1 MNRFRT
7 FWTPMRIL
15 DAALVASVIVITI
28 WSLHPNLVFSSS
40 LLTGGDTG
48 SHLAVPA
55 YLKTTGNV
63 FNFTP
68 WDPGWFA
75 GFPAYTYYFVL
86 PDVLAS
92 FASYVIG
99 FAVAFKLATVLGSV
113 LLPVTAYAMGR
124 LFRAPRPIPV
134 ALAMATLPFLF
145 DATFT
150 IDGGNLFSTMAG
162 EYAFSLSLALALL
175 TIGLFA
181 RGVRT
186 GKGYWLAAIG
196 LSLTLAS
203 HVLPWMFAIGAIVVL
218 VVFELM
224 YRRGV
229 GEPVD
234 RQHREEGRPNPFAV
248 GVGLLCLAFI
258 PFFFDTAASTNSTG
272 FLSTREATYSAIF
285 SVLLGLFTLTRAWQS
300 YYSRRGYWLVVF
312 GALVTIASLFVAL
325 RFAFA
330 AILAMI
336 AFELFLRRGDVAH
349 PKLEGRGDYSRPL
362 RFAIG
367 GGILSL
373 GLSAWWLF
381 PFATSQSLSD
391 SLGYTNVD
399 VSNLRAIFSTLGWFN
414 ATGGAAG
421 DRWIIVLAGVAIIVA
436 FAVRDRLGMVLA
448 TLTVLSFWTFVLD
461 PQSAIWNQRLI
472 PFWFITIHLVAGW
485 LVGYLA
491 WRWSNRIP
499 ARFRRVAFYEPGS
512 NIGYAEA
519 SAGQGGAVA
528 RTGAADASPETVEAN
543 ATTFAPQGMVGAVPT
558 FDTGR
563 DSLWR
568 RARIIRA
575 TSVVAVLGL
584 LSTLP
589 GLITPL
595 ANDLH
600 LATGGNQV
608 SSWAAWNY
616 SGYQGKA
623 SWPEYHDIITT
634 MSKVASRYGC
644 GRAMW
649 EYSSSEDRFGT
660 PEALMLLPYWTNNC
674 VDSMEGLLMESSP
687 TTPYHYLDQAE
698 LSLAP
703 SNPQVGLDYG
713 TLNVTEGVEHLQ
725 ILGVKYFLA
734 FSPAVFA
741 QASRDPS
748 LKLVAKTKTWPAPG
762 AQWRVYLIKNSP
774 MVESLSH
781 TPNVVK
787 NVAGMAP
794 WLKANEAW
802 WLSPSLW
809 PVYLAES
816 GPASWPRATTVYD
829 MKTSAKLPSVAVTHV
844 KVGLQSLSFHVSRV
858 GVPMLVKISYYPR
871 WQATGATGPYR
882 VSPNLMVVVPTSKNV
897 SLVYGDTPIVTFG
910 NVLSDVTVI
919 AGLIVL
925 VVTLRRRRIARR

>member
-1 MNRFRT
+1 MNRFRA
-7 FWTPMRIL
+7 FWTPLRIL
-15 DAALVASVIVITI
+15 DAALVASVVVITI

-48 SHLAVPA
+48 SHLAMPA

-68 WDPGWFA
+68 WDSGWFA

-113 LLPVTAYAMGR
+113 LMPITAYTMGR

-203 HVLPWMFAIGAIVVL
+203 HVLPWMFAIGAVAVL
-218 VVFELM
+218 VAFELM

-229 GEPVD
+229 GEPFD
-234 RQHREEGRPNPFAV
+234 RRRASEGRPNPFAV

-272 FLSTREATYSAIF
+272 FLSTREATYSLLF
-285 SVLLGLFTLTRAWQS
+285 SVLLGLFTLTRVWQS
-300 YYSRRGYWLVVF
+300 YYSRRAYWLVVF

-336 AFELFLRRGDVAH
+336 AFELFLRRGDATH
-349 PKLEGRGDYSRPL
+349 PQLEGRGDYSRPL

-367 GGILSL
+367 AGVLSL

-391 SLGYTNVD
+391 SLGYTNVS

-414 ATGGAAG
+414 VTGGAAG
-421 DRWIIVLAGVAIIVA
+421 DRWIIVLAGIAIVVA

-472 PFWFITIHLVAGW
+472 PFWFISIHLVAGW

-491 WRWSNRIP
+491 WRRANCIP
-499 ARFRRVAFYEPGS
+499 ARYRRVPFYVKGS
-512 NIGYAEA
+512 NIGYAHGSDDPSELVVHTA
-519 SAGQGGAVA
+519 SGGI
-528 RTGAADASPETVEAN
+528 TSGDIDASVVVVASGDVVTPTAPPET
-543 ATTFAPQGMVGAVPT
+543 GK
-558 FDTGR
+558 

-568 RARIIRA
+568 RTRVIRA
-575 TSVVAVLGL
+575 TSVVALLGL

-608 SSWAAWNY
+608 SSWAEWNY

-634 MSKVASRYGC
+634 MTKVAARYGC

-660 PEALMLLPYWTNNC
+660 PEALMLLPYWTDNC
-674 VDSMEGLLMESSP
+674 VGSMEGLLMESSP

-698 LSLAP
+698 LSLSP
-703 SNPQVGLDYG
+703 SNPQVGLNYG
-713 TLNVTEGVEHLQ
+713 PLDVSEGVEHLQ

-748 LKLVAKTKTWPAPG
+748 LKLVAETKTWPAPG
-762 AQWRVYLIKNSP
+762 AQWRVYLIKHSP
-774 MVESLSH
+774 LVESLAH

-787 NVAGMAP
+787 NVSSMAR
-794 WLKANEAW
+794 WLKANETW
-802 WLSPSLW
+802 WLHPSLW

-816 GPASWPRATTVYD
+816 GPASWPRATKVKNMTA
-829 MKTSAKLPSVAVTHV
+829 SALLPSVTVTHV
-844 KVGLQSLSFHVSRV
+844 KVGLQSLSFHVNRV

-882 VSPNLMVVVPTSKNV
+882 VSPNLMVVVPTSKDV

-910 NVLSDVTVI
+910 NVLSDATVI
-919 AGLIVL
+919 AGLITL
-925 VVTLRRRRIARR
+925 VVALRRRRIARR

>member
-1 MNRFRT
+1 MNRFRA
-7 FWTPMRIL
+7 FWTPIRLL
-15 DAALVASVIVITI
+15 DAALVAAVIVITI
-28 WSLHPNLVFSSS
+28 WSLHPNLVFSST

-48 SHLAVPA
+48 SHLAMPA

-113 LLPVTAYAMGR
+113 LLPITAYAMGR

-162 EYAFSLSLALALL
+162 EYAFSLSLALALV

-203 HVLPWMFAIGAIVVL
+203 HVLPWMFAIGAVVVL

-229 GEPVD
+229 GEPFD
-234 RQHREEGRPNPFAV
+234 RRRASEGRPNPFAV

-258 PFFFDTAASTNSTG
+258 PFFFDKAASTNSTG
-272 FLSTREATYSAIF
+272 FLATREATYSLLF
-285 SVLLGLFTLTRAWQS
+285 SVLLALFTLTRAWQS

-312 GALVTIASLFVAL
+312 GALVTVASLFVAL

-349 PKLEGRGDYSRPL
+349 PQLEGRGDYSRPL

-367 GGILSL
+367 AGVLSL

-391 SLGYTNVD
+391 SLGYTNVS

-421 DRWIIVLAGVAIIVA
+421 DRWIIVLAGVAIVVA

-491 WRWSNRIP
+491 WRWANRIP
-499 ARFRRVAFYEPGS
+499 GRWRRVAFYEPGS
-512 NIGYAEA
+512 NIGHADE
-519 SAGQGGAVA
+519 SDGSSELVA
-528 RTGAADASPETVEAN
+528 HT
-543 ATTFAPQGMVGAVPT
+543 ATTAPISSAVDANT
-558 FDTGR
+558 IGLR
-563 DSLWR
+563 DADIPVATTETENDSFWR
-568 RARIIRA
+568 RTRVFRA
-575 TSVVAVLGL
+575 TSVVALLGL
-584 LSTLP
+584 LSTVP

-608 SSWAAWNY
+608 SSWAEWNY
-616 SGYQGKA
+616 SGYQAKA

-634 MSKVASRYGC
+634 MSKVAARYGC

-687 TTPYHYLDQAE
+687 TTPYHYLDQSE

-703 SNPQVGLDYG
+703 SDPQVGLNYG
-713 TLNVTEGVEHLQ
+713 PLNVTEGVEHLQ

-734 FSPAVFA
+734 FSPAVIA
-741 QASRDPS
+741 QASHDPS
-748 LKLVAKTKTWPAPG
+748 LKLVAETKTWPAPG
-762 AQWRVYLIKNSP
+762 AQWRVYLIKSSP
-774 MVESLSH
+774 MVESLAH

-787 NVAGMAP
+787 NVSSMAR
-794 WLKANEAW
+794 WLKANETW
-802 WLSPSLW
+802 WLQPSLW

-816 GPASWPRATTVYD
+816 GPASWPRATKVKD
-829 MKTSAKLPSVAVTHV
+829 MTTSAKLPSVAVTHV
-844 KVGLQSLSFHVSRV
+844 KVGLQSLSFHVNHV

-871 WQATGATGPYR
+871 WQVTGATGPYR

-910 NVLSDVTVI
+910 NVLSDVTVV
-919 AGLIVL
+919 AALITL
-925 VVTLRRRRIARR
+925 VVALRRRRIAHR

>member
-1 MNRFRT
+1 MRRFRT
-7 FWTPMRIL
+7 FWTPPRIL
-15 DAALVASVIVITI
+15 DAAVVASVIIITI

-48 SHLAVPA
+48 SHLAMPA

-86 PDVLAS
+86 PDVLAT

-113 LLPVTAYAMGR
+113 LMPITAYAMGR

-186 GKGYWLAAIG
+186 GRGYWLAAIG

-203 HVLPWMFAIGAIVVL
+203 HVLPWMFAIGAVLVL

-229 GEPVD
+229 GEPFD
-234 RQHREEGRPNPFAV
+234 RHRASEGRPNPFAV

-272 FLSTREATYSAIF
+272 FLSTREATYSLLF
-285 SVLLGLFTLTRAWQS
+285 SVLLALFTLTRAWQS

-312 GALVTIASLFVAL
+312 GAIATITSLFVAL
-325 RFAFA
+325 RFSFA

-349 PKLEGRGDYSRPL
+349 PRLEGRGDYSRPL

-367 GGILSL
+367 AGVLSL

-391 SLGYTNVD
+391 SLGYTNVS

-491 WRWSNRIP
+491 WRWANRTP
-499 ARFRRVAFYEPGS
+499 SRLRRVPFYEQGS
-512 NIGYAEA
+512 NIGYAHE
-519 SAGQGGAVA
+519 SDEQGELVTRTVSGGATPGVVNA
-528 RTGAADASPETVEAN
+528 NAAVLASGDFVTPADALETGN
-543 ATTFAPQGMVGAVPT
+543 
-558 FDTGR
+558 
-563 DSLWR
+563 DSFWR
-568 RARIIRA
+568 RTRLIRA
-575 TSVVAVLGL
+575 TSAVALLGL

-608 SSWAAWNY
+608 SSWAEWNY

-634 MSKVASRYGC
+634 MTRVSKRYGC

-687 TTPYHYLDQAE
+687 TTPYHYLDQSE

-703 SNPQVGLDYG
+703 SDPQVGLNYG
-713 TLNVTEGVEHLQ
+713 PLNVTEGVEHLQ

-748 LKLVAKTKTWPAPG
+748 LKLVAKTKTYPAPG
-762 AQWRVYLIKNSP
+762 AQWRVYLIKDSP
-774 MVESLSH
+774 MVVSLKH

-787 NVAGMAP
+787 NVSSMAR
-794 WLKANEAW
+794 WLKANETW
-802 WLSPSLW
+802 WLQPSLW

-816 GPASWPRATTVYD
+816 GPASWPRASKVKNMT
-829 MKTSAKLPSVAVTHV
+829 TSAVLPTVAVTHV
-844 KVGLQSLSFHVSRV
+844 KVGLQSLSFHVNRV

-871 WQATGATGPYR
+871 WQVTGATGPYR

-897 SLVYGDTPIVTFG
+897 SLVYGDTPIVSFG
-910 NVLSDVTVI
+910 NVLSDVTVL
-919 AGLIVL
+919 AGLFTL
-925 VVTLRRRRIARR
+925 VVALRRRRIARR

>member
-1 MNRFRT
+1 MGRLRA
-7 FWTPMRIL
+7 FWTAERVL

-28 WSLHPNLVFSSS
+28 WSLHPNLLVSPS
-40 LLTGGDTG
+40 LPTGGDTG
-48 SHLAVPA
+48 SHLAMPA

-75 GFPAYTYYFVL
+75 GFPAYTYYFIL
-86 PDVLAS
+86 PDVLAT

-113 LLPVTAYAMGR
+113 LMPVTAYAMGR

-162 EYAFSLSLALALL
+162 EYEFSLSLALALL

-196 LSLTLAS
+196 LSLTLAA
-203 HVLPWMFAIGAIVVL
+203 HVLPWLFALGAIAVL
-218 VVFELM
+218 VVFELL

-229 GEPVD
+229 GGPV
-234 RQHREEGRPNPFAV
+234 RHGELEGRPNPFAV
-248 GVGLLCLAFI
+248 GVGLLCLAFV
-258 PFFFDTAASTNSTG
+258 PFFFDTAASTNATG
-272 FLSTREATYSAIF
+272 FLSSREATYSVLF
-285 SVLLGLFTLTRAWQS
+285 SVLLALFTLTRAWQS

-312 GALVTIASLFVAL
+312 GAAVTIASLFVAL

-336 AFELFLRRGDVAH
+336 AFELFLRRGDDPRPSV
-349 PKLEGRGDYSRPL
+349 KGQGDYSRPL
-362 RFAIG
+362 RFTIG
-367 GGILSL
+367 AGLLSL
-373 GLSAWWLF
+373 GFSAWWLF

-391 SLGYTNVD
+391 SLGYQNVS
-399 VSNLRAIFSTLGWFN
+399 VSSMRAIFSTLGWFN

-421 DRWIIVLAGVAIIVA
+421 DRWIIVLALVATVVA
-436 FAVRDRLGMVLA
+436 FAVRDRLGMVLGA
-448 TLTVLSFWTFVLD
+448 LTVLSFWTFVLD

-472 PFWFITIHLVAGW
+472 PFWFISIHLVAGW

-491 WRWSNRIP
+491 WRWANRVP
-499 ARFRRVAFYEPGS
+499 RRHRSVPFYVAGS
-512 NIGYAEA
+512 NIGYAEDSGVPVLVGNEVEDRA
-519 SAGQGGAVA
+519 
-528 RTGAADASPETVEAN
+528 TADAAR
-543 ATTFAPQGMVGAVPT
+543 VGDVDEPAAVPSGPDVT
-558 FDTGR
+558 SDP
-563 DSLWR
+563 SR
-568 RARIIRA
+568 RSRVIRA
-575 TSVVAVLGL
+575 TSAVALLGL

-589 GLITPL
+589 GLVTPL
-595 ANDLH
+595 ANDVH

-608 SSWAAWNY
+608 SSWAEWNY
-616 SGYQGKA
+616 SGYQAKA

-634 MSKVASRYGC
+634 MTKVAARYGC

-649 EYSSSEDRFGT
+649 EYAATENRFGT

-674 VDSMEGLLMESSP
+674 VGSMEGLLMESSP
-687 TTPYHYLDQAE
+687 TTPYHYLDQSE
-698 LSLAP
+698 LSVAP
-703 SNPQVGLDYG
+703 SDPQVGLEYG
-713 TLNVTEGVEHLQ
+713 PLDVSEGVEHLQ
-725 ILGVKYFLA
+725 ILGVKYYLA
-734 FSPAVFA
+734 FSPAVFT
-741 QASRDPS
+741 QAAKDPD
-748 LKLVAKTKTWPAPG
+748 LQLVAETKTWPAPG

-774 MVESLSH
+774 IVQSLKE
-781 TPNVVK
+781 TPNVVD
-787 NVAGMAP
+787 NIAGMAN
-794 WLKANEAW
+794 WLNANQTW
-802 WLSPSLW
+802 WITPGMWSI
-809 PVYLAES
+809 YAAQS
-816 GPASWPRATTVYD
+816 GPPSWPRALSVTT
-829 MKTSAKLPSVAVTHV
+829 MRPSAALPSVNVTRV
-844 KVGLQSLSFHVSRV
+844 KVGLQSISFHVSRI

-897 SLVYGDTPIVTFG
+897 SLVYGNTPIVSFG
-910 NVLSDVTVI
+910 NAVSDLTVI
-919 AGLIVL
+919 AGLVTL
-925 VVTLRRRRIARR
+925 VVALRRRRIARR

>member
-1 MNRFRT
+1 VSRFRA
-7 FWTPMRIL
+7 FWTPLRVL
-15 DAALVASVIVITI
+15 DAALVASVIVITM

-113 LLPVTAYAMGR
+113 LMPITAYTMGR

-186 GKGYWLAAIG
+186 GKGYWLAAIC

-203 HVLPWMFAIGAIVVL
+203 HVLPWMFSLGAVAVL
-218 VVFELM
+218 VIFELM

-229 GEPVD
+229 GEPFD
-234 RQHREEGRPNPFAV
+234 KRGADEGRPNPFAV

-258 PFFFDTAASTNSTG
+258 PFFFDKAAATNSTG
-272 FLSTREATYSAIF
+272 FLSTREATYSLLF
-285 SVLLGLFTLTRAWQS
+285 SVLLALFTVTRAWQS
-300 YYSRRGYWLVVF
+300 YYSRRGYWLVAF
-312 GALVTIASLFVAL
+312 GVITTIASLFVAL
-325 RFAFA
+325 RFSFA

-336 AFELFLRRGDVAH
+336 AFELFLRRGDDAR
-349 PKLEGRGDYSRPL
+349 PRLEGLGDYSRPL

-367 GGILSL
+367 AGVLSL

-399 VSNLRAIFSTLGWFN
+399 VSNLHAIFSTLGWFN

-421 DRWIIVLAGVAIIVA
+421 DRWVIVLGAIAIVIA

-448 TLTVLSFWTFVLD
+448 TLTILSFWAFVLD

-491 WRWSNRIP
+491 WRWANRVP
-499 ARFRRVAFYEPGS
+499 ERYRRVPFYIKG
-512 NIGYAEA
+512 NDIGYSEEAEVRSDA
-519 SAGQGGAVA
+519 PTGDVVANDAVVA
-528 RTGAADASPETVEAN
+528 PVSDDGFVRGAARVELIDV
-543 ATTFAPQGMVGAVPT
+543 TKDPF
-558 FDTGR
+558 
-563 DSLWR
+563 WR
-568 RARIIRA
+568 RSRVIRA

-595 ANDLH
+595 ATDLH

-608 SSWAAWNY
+608 SSWAQWNY

-634 MSKVASRYGC
+634 MTTVAKRYGC

-649 EYSSSEDRFGT
+649 EYSSSENRFGT
-660 PEALMLLPYWTNNC
+660 PEALMLLPYWTDNC

-687 TTPYHYLDQAE
+687 TTPYHYLDQSE
-698 LSLAP
+698 LSVAP
-703 SNPQVGLDYG
+703 SDPQVGLDYG
-713 TLNVTEGVEHLQ
+713 PLNVTEGVEHLQ

-734 FSPAVFA
+734 FSPEVFA
-741 QASRDPS
+741 QAARDPE
-748 LKLVAKTKTWPAPG
+748 LKLVAETKTWPAPG

-774 MVESLSH
+774 MVEALTH
-781 TPNVVK
+781 TPNVVA
-787 NVAGMAP
+787 NAAGMAN
-794 WLKANEAW
+794 WLNANQTW
-802 WLSPSLW
+802 WLTPSLW

-816 GPASWPRATTVYD
+816 GPSSWPRATSVST
-829 MKTSAKLPSVAVTHV
+829 MTTSTRLPSVTVTNV
-844 KVGLQSLSFHVSRV
+844 KVGLQSLSFHVNKV

-871 WQATGATGPYR
+871 WQVTGATGPYR

-897 SLVYGDTPIVTFG
+897 SLVYGATPIVTFG
-910 NVLSDVTVI
+910 NVLSDLTVI
-919 AGLIVL
+919 AGLVTLVL
-925 VVTLRRRRIARR
+925 LLRRRRMARR